1 MSIHIDPKALNAFAD
16 QAGTHARE
24 LHNVHLNLD
33 LPADTL
39 GTFDEATELVG
50 AINAHT
56 GEVNQRLQ
64 ATSDALLG
72 LARAAAQAATLSHAS
87 DADIAKKMKTINGQI
102 DDARRKLVAPRV

>member
-16 QAGTHARE
+16 QAGSHSRE

-33 LPADTL
+33 LPPNSL
-39 GTFDEATELVG
+39 GTFEEATDLVG

-64 ATSDALLG
+64 ATSEALLG
-72 LARAAAQAATLSHAS
+72 LARAAAQAAKLSDAS
-87 DADIAKKMKTINGQI
+87 DADIAKQMKTINGHI
-102 DDARRKLVAPRV
+102 DEARRKLTAPKV